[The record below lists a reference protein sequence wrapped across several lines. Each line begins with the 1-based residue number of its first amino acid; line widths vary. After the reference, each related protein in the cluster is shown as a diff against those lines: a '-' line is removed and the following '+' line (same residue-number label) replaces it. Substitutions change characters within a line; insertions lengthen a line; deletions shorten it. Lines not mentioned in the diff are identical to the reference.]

1 MLGPCARHPR
11 HRWGLSVDVRADRRL
26 WTQGDAVRVHAR
38 RQGSPVR
45 PVRLIG
51 SDSERSSTS
60 VLFLFRS
67 LVPGAAVANGIAASI
82 ARTQGKRIGTDFAPL
97 RVSNVSSMR
106 EKIDHEKA
114 DPRALV
120 FRRRVQ
126 VRFTFNQGVSFSEHT
141 LDPFRQTR
149 ISTLPDSL
157 ALSDFPSPIVVIR
170 LSSNLK
176 FCTM

>member
-1 MLGPCARHPR
+1 MPSLPDP
-11 HRWGLSVDVRADRRL
+11 
-26 WTQGDAVRVHAR
+26 
-38 RQGSPVR
+38 PF
-45 PVRLIG
+45 G
-51 SDSERSSTS
+51 SDQ
-60 VLFLFRS
+60 FRRW
-67 LVPGAAVANGIAASI
+67 LPGYEM
-82 ARTQGKRIGTDFAPL
+82 
-97 RVSNVSSMR
+97 RVR
-106 EKIDHEKA
+106 GKIDHEKA